1 MGLFSL
7 PGRKGTVVARRCLR
21 VEAGKGASVPRGAG
35 PKVGAPGDLEI
46 GMGVEMGP
54 SAAGGSKVEGTSFVR
69 AWVEM
74 EAGGSEDPGP
84 RLCP

>member
-1 MGLFSL
+1 MTVGLVSL
-7 PGRKGTVVARRCLR
+7 QGRKATAVARSCNRG
-21 VEAGKGASVPRGAG
+21 EAGKGASAPGGAG
-35 PKVGAPGDLEI
+35 PAPGDLEI
-46 GMGVEMGP
+46 GLGVEMGP

-74 EAGGSEDPGP
+74 EAGGSDDPGP